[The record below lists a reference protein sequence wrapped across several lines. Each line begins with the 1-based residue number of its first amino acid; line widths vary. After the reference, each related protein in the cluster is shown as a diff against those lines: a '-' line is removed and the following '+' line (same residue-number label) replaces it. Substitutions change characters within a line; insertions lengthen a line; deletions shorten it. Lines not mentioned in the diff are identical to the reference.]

1 MKKIINT
8 FKYGSG
14 ETKRL
19 LAVTILA
26 GLAAVGLA
34 ITAIITHSLLFF
46 FGAVICVFIT
56 ISLAQTFGIHEE
68 GSETPQSYQ
77 PAQMP
82 VNAVTSEATA
92 ESFVQSAPVE
102 QVQPTTKLLSE
113 DEIAKKVKVKAS
125 KFEPIKK
132 AKKIDRDKKSSKQPK
147 PKQVK
152 ASKEVVKVC
161 KERKAKRRK
170 AIKFVM
176 QQQTSSSTAAVVSQD
191 KKLDRMK
198 TTKAKSAK
206 ANTIKEPNKEQTI
219 VSEQPAA
226 NNAPQHAEDPFG
238 IFGDVQDNG
247 VVGDGISATANLIDM
262 SDIAGATVQEKH
274 TKQAPATE
282 EEKLKELQSLQ
293 ATDEDIAQYNKTKVK
308 KMLRKYKVKR
318 DHRLVLIDKCEKH
331 SIYQT
336 PAYIWVADNLFH
348 LLLIEKEPR
357 HLTTPTFN
365 IHEITYLKKQL
376 ANEDVD
382 YAAFKGKSMMAE
394 LFRPYLPDYTHS
406 TVVDDLS
413 AYKNLYGIGPDIYFT
428 NRSAASLFDLL
439 AVDLAVEDKVTTS
452 SKVNIYFKDAYKANI
467 MLRDNVV
474 DANGY
479 ADRIS
484 SILDSMAHST
494 ISYGEFKDTLNLMQK
509 NKLITAEFAMY
520 YMGVRDKI

>member
-1 MKKIINT
+1 MKRILNT

-19 LAVTILA
+19 LAITFLA
-26 GLAAVGLA
+26 GLATVGFVA
-34 ITAIITHSLLFF
+34 TAIITHSLLFF
-46 FGAVICVFIT
+46 FGAIICVFVT

-68 GSETPQSYQ
+68 DMPSEGKII
-77 PAQMP
+77 PAQVTPTQTMP
-82 VNAVTSEATA
+82 VKEAVSRA
-92 ESFVQSAPVE
+92 EEV
-102 QVQPTTKLLSE
+102 LLSE
-113 DEIAKKVKVKAS
+113 EDVAKKVKVKAS

-132 AKKIDRDKKSSKQPK
+132 AKKIDRSKKPSKQPK
-147 PKQVK
+147 PHKTK
-152 ASKEVVKVC
+152 ASKSVVKVC
-161 KERKAKRRK
+161 KERKEKRKK

-176 QQQTSSSTAAVVSQD
+176 KQQKERSNAVVNATEEI
-191 KKLDRMK
+191 KLDHMRQGK
-198 TTKAKSAK
+198 DKPSKSKASKGQTKESS
-206 ANTIKEPNKEQTI
+206 KEQATLKQ
-219 VSEQPAA
+219 SEVGD
-226 NNAPQHAEDPFG
+226 NNSSKLTDELLG
-238 IFGDVQDNG
+238 IFGDGQTND
-247 VVGDGISATANLIDM
+247 VVGDGVSATANLIDM
-262 SDIAGATVQEKH
+262 SDIAGASVSKNDK
-274 TKQAPATE
+274 KQAPITE
-282 EEKLKELQSLQ
+282 EEKQEKLQ
-293 ATDEDIAQYNKTKVK
+293 ALQASDEEIAQYNRTKVK

-348 LLLIEKEPR
+348 LLLVEKEPR
-357 HLTTPTFN
+357 HLTIPTLN
-365 IHEITYLKKQL
+365 IHEVTYLKKQL

-382 YAAFKGKSMMAE
+382 YAAFKSKSMMAE

-406 TVVDDLS
+406 TVVGDLS
-413 AYKNLYGIGPDIYFT
+413 AYKNLYGIGPGIYFT

-439 AVDLAVEDKVTTS
+439 AVELTVEDKVTTS
-452 SKVNIYFKDAYKANI
+452 NKVNVYFKDAYKANI

-484 SILDSMAHST
+484 NILDSMAHST